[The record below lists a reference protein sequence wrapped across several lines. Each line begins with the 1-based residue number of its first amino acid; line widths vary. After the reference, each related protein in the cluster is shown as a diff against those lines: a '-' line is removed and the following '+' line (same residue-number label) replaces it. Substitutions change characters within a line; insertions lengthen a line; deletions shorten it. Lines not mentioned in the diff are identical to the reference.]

1 MMRMNSCVEKIQ
13 DFVKMNVQSTTD
25 KKGKQVTF
33 TDQLPSQATENP
45 RNQGASS
52 TQTHNINHVHVDEEA
67 VETALAISSLQSGK
81 VLPDPFKNYPFHQ
94 DSNEEKET
102 PIIVEQD
109 SDSKDEEEQVMA
121 EPNPEKYKPP
131 VPYPQALNRPKA
143 NNSETDDNLLD
154 AFKKVTITIP
164 LIDAI
169 KHIPSYAKFLK
180 GICTPHRN
188 PKRIQLSETVSSIMM
203 NSLPIKK
210 RDPRAPMIH
219 NMLN

>member
-1 MMRMNSCVEKIQ
+1 MNSRVDEIQ
-13 DFVKMNVQSTTD
+13 DFVKTNVKPTAD

-33 TDQLPSQATENP
+33 TDQLPLKATENP

-52 TQTHNINHVHVDEEA
+52 TQTHNINHVHVGEEA
-67 VETALAISSLQSGK
+67 VESALAISSLRSGK
-81 VLPDPFKNYPFHQ
+81 ALPDLYKDHHFHQ
-94 DSNEEKET
+94 GQNEEKET

-109 SDSKDEEEQVMA
+109 SDLEDEEEQVTL

-143 NNSETDDNLLD
+143 KNSEIDDNLLD

-188 PKRIQLSETVSSIMM
+188 PKRIQLSETVSYIMM
-203 NSLPIKK
+203 NSL
-210 RDPRAPMIH
+210 
-219 NMLN
+219 